1 MKVRMSSAEPIS
13 STRASET
20 SLITSSERALPW
32 RNPVPERLPLSLSVE
47 FRSEREAL
55 KRGKQSEENAGEQRN
70 HRG

>member
-1 MKVRMSSAEPIS
+1 MKVRMRSAAPIS

-20 SLITSSERALPW
+20 SLMTSSERAFPS

-55 KRGKQSEENAGEQRN
+55 KAGKQPEENACEQRDG
-70 HRG
+70 RA